1 MKNGLRLASIAAF
14 SLLVATPAHADE
26 SLFGYIVGADIVP
39 KGQGEAVVSITRRTD
54 KDFGTYRGTDVVLEG
69 EYGVSD
75 RFSVSA
81 FVGGFNLKY
90 KDAFAQEQ
98 VAPGV
103 FEDVYPQ
110 QFSGTRLSKVGI
122 AGKYQFLSPYT
133 DGIGLTVRT
142 ELYYQFRYGRIDGAK
157 TKQVSFEPNI
167 ILQKNFLDD
176 TLITT
181 VNLKAE
187 FENRKFTD
195 GAAENEIKFE
205 PGAGISYRVAKG
217 LYLGGEGFYRADNLN
232 GEFNHGSVFLGPTI
246 HYGAKKFYITATFQ
260 RQVTGTPPYSYDTAP
275 QFTTASVNLEE
286 ETRNEFRLKFGIN
299 F

>member
-1 MKNGLRLASIAAF
+1 MF
-14 SLLVATPAHADE
+14 VATPAQADE
-26 SLFGYIVGADIVP
+26 SLFGFIVGADVVP
-39 KGQGEAVVSITRRTD
+39 KGQGEAVLSITRRSD
-54 KDFGTYRGTDVVLEG
+54 KDFGTYRATDVVLEG
-69 EYGVSD
+69 EYGVTD

-110 QFSGTRLSKVGI
+110 QFSGTRLSKFGV

-195 GAAENEIKFE
+195 GEAENEIKFE
-205 PGAGISYRVAKG
+205 PGAGISYRVTKG
-217 LYLGGEGFYRADNLN
+217 LYIGGEGFYRADNLN
-232 GEFNHGSVFLGPTI
+232 GKFNHGSVFLGPTI

-275 QFTTASVNLEE
+275 QFTTAGVNLEE
-286 ETRNEFRLKFGIN
+286 ETRNEFRLKFGVN

>member
-1 MKNGLRLASIAAF
+1 VKYSLSVASAAAL
-14 SLLVATPAHADE
+14 SMLMASPAQADE
-26 SLFGYIVGADIVP
+26 SLFGFIVGADIVP
-39 KGQGEAVVSITRRTD
+39 KGQGEAVLSVTRRTD
-54 KDFGTYRGTDVVLEG
+54 KDFGTYRATDATAEI

-75 RFSVSA
+75 KFSA
-81 FVGGFNLKY
+81 GFFVGGFNLKY
-90 KDAFAQEQ
+90 KNAFAQEQ
-98 VAPGV
+98 TAPGV
-103 FEDVYPQ
+103 FENVYPQ
-110 QFSGTRLSKVGI
+110 QFSGTRLSRFGVT
-122 AGKYQFLSPYT
+122 GKYQFLSPYT

-181 VNLKAE
+181 INLKAE

-205 PGAGISYRVAKG
+205 PGAGISYRIAKG
-217 LYLGGEGFYRADNLN
+217 LYIGGEGFYRADNLN
-232 GEFNHGSVFLGPTI
+232 GEFNHGSVFIGPTI
-246 HYGAKKFYITATFQ
+246 HYGAKKFYITGTFQ
-260 RQVTGTPPYSYDTAP
+260 RQVTGTPSYSYDTAP
-275 QFTTASVNLEE
+275 QFQNRGVNLEE
-286 ETRNEFRLKFGIN
+286 ETRNEIRVKIGVN

>member
-1 MKNGLRLASIAAF
+1 MKSASMLLAALTLSAMIV
-14 SLLVATPAHADE
+14 SPAHADE
-26 SLFGYIVGADIVP
+26 SLFGFMVGADIVP
-39 KGQGEAVVSITRRTD
+39 KGQGEAVVSITRRSD
-54 KDFGTYRGTDVVLEG
+54 KDFGTYRATDIVLEG

-110 QFSGTRLSKVGI
+110 QFNGTRLSKFGV

-157 TKQVSFEPNI
+157 TRQVSFEPNI

-176 TLITT
+176 TLVAV

-187 FENRKFTD
+187 FENRVFP
-195 GAAENEIKFE
+195 GEGAENEIKFE

-217 LYLGGEGFYRADNLN
+217 LYIGGEGFYRADNLN

-275 QFTTASVNLEE
+275 QFTTAGVNLEE
-286 ETRNEFRLKFGIN
+286 ETRNEFRVKFGIN

>member
-1 MKNGLRLASIAAF
+1 MKNGLNLAFAAAL
-14 SLLVATPAHADE
+14 SLLVVTPAQADE
-26 SLFGYIVGADIVP
+26 SLFGYIAGADIVP
-39 KGQGEAVVSITRRTD
+39 KGQGEAVLVLTRRTD
-54 KDFGTYRGTDVVLEG
+54 KDFGTYRATDATAEV
-69 EYGVSD
+69 EYGISD
-75 RFSVSA
+75 KFSA
-81 FVGGFNLKY
+81 GFFVGGFNLKY

-110 QFSGTRLSKVGI
+110 QFSGTRLSRFGVS
-122 AGKYQFLSPYT
+122 GKYQFLSPYT

-181 VNLKAE
+181 LNLKAE

-217 LYLGGEGFYRADNLN
+217 LYIGGEGFYRADNLN
-232 GEFNHGSVFLGPTI
+232 GEFNHGSIFLGPTI
-246 HYGAKKFYITATFQ
+246 HYGAKKFYITGTFQ
-260 RQVTGTPPYSYDTAP
+260 RQVTGTPSYSYDTAP
-275 QFTTASVNLEE
+275 QFQNRGVNLEE
-286 ETRNEFRLKFGIN
+286 ETRNEIRVKIGVN

>member
-1 MKNGLRLASIAAF
+1 MKNGLNLAFAAAL
-14 SLLVATPAHADE
+14 SLLVVTPAQADE
-26 SLFGYIVGADIVP
+26 SLFGYIAGADIVP
-39 KGQGEAVVSITRRTD
+39 KGQGEAVLVLTRRTD
-54 KDFGTYRGTDVVLEG
+54 KDFGTYRATDATAEV
-69 EYGVSD
+69 EYGISD
-75 RFSVSA
+75 KFSA
-81 FVGGFNLKY
+81 GFFVGGFNLKY

-110 QFSGTRLSKVGI
+110 QFSGTRLSRFGVS
-122 AGKYQFLSPYT
+122 GKYQFLSPYT
-133 DGIGLTVRT
+133 DGIGLTIRT

-181 VNLKAE
+181 LNLKAE

-217 LYLGGEGFYRADNLN
+217 LYIGGEGFYRADNLN
-232 GEFNHGSVFLGPTI
+232 GEFNHGSIFLGPTI
-246 HYGAKKFYITATFQ
+246 HYGAKKFYITGTFQ
-260 RQVTGTPPYSYDTAP
+260 RQVTGTPSYSYDTAP
-275 QFTTASVNLEE
+275 QFQNRGVNLEE
-286 ETRNEFRLKFGIN
+286 ETRNEIRVKIGVN

>member
-1 MKNGLRLASIAAF
+1 MKLCSKLCIAVALSAF
-14 SLLVATPAHADE
+14 GTAPAYADE
-26 SLFGYIVGADIVP
+26 SLFGYIAGADIVP
-39 KGQGEAVVSITRRTD
+39 KGQGEAVINITRRTD
-54 KDFGTYRGTDVVLEG
+54 KDAGTYRATDVTLEA

-75 RFSVSA
+75 KFSA
-81 FVGGFNLKY
+81 GFFIGGFNLKY
-90 KDAFAQEQ
+90 KNAFAQEQ

-110 QFSGTRLSKVGI
+110 QFSGTRLSRVGVT
-122 AGKYQFLSPYT
+122 GKYQFLSPYT
-133 DGIGLTVRT
+133 DGIGLTLRS

-157 TKQVSFEPNI
+157 TRQVSFEPNL

-181 VNLKAE
+181 VNLKVE
-187 FENRKFTD
+187 FENRVFTD
-195 GAAENEIKFE
+195 GTAENEIKFE
-205 PGAGISYRVAKG
+205 PGAGASLRVAKG

-260 RQVTGTPPYSYDTAP
+260 RQVTGTPTYSYDTLP
-275 QFTTASVNLEE
+275 FFQDRGVNLEE
-286 ETRNEFRLKFGIN
+286 ETRNEFRVKIGVN

>member
-1 MKNGLRLASIAAF
+1 MKNGLIFALTAALSVLA
-14 SLLVATPAHADE
+14 VTPAQADE
-26 SLFGYIVGADIVP
+26 SLFGYIVGADIIP
-39 KGQGEAVVSITRRTD
+39 KGQGEAVLVLTRRTD
-54 KDFGTYRGTDVVLEG
+54 KDFGTYRATDAIAEI

-75 RFSVSA
+75 RFSVTA

-110 QFSGTRLSKVGI
+110 QFSGTRLSKFGV

-157 TKQVSFEPNI
+157 TRQVSFEPNI

-187 FENRKFTD
+187 FENRVFP
-195 GAAENEIKFE
+195 GEGAENEIKFE
-205 PGAGISYRVAKG
+205 PGAGISYRVAKR
-217 LYLGGEGFYRADNLN
+217 LYIGGEGFYRADNLN

-275 QFTTASVNLEE
+275 QFTTAGVNLEE

>member
-1 MKNGLRLASIAAF
+1 MKNGLILASAAAS
-14 SLLVATPAHADE
+14 SLFTATPAHADE
-26 SLFGYIVGADIVP
+26 SLFAYITGADIVP
-39 KGQGEAVVSITRRTD
+39 KGQGEAVLILTRRTD
-54 KDFGTYRGTDVVLEG
+54 KDFGTYRATDATAEV

-75 RFSVSA
+75 KFSVGF

-90 KDAFAQEQ
+90 KDAFAKEQ

-103 FEDVYPQ
+103 FENVYPDE
-110 QFSGTRLSKVGI
+110 FNGTRLSRVGVS
-122 AGKYQFLSPYT
+122 GKYQFLSPYT

-176 TLITT
+176 TFITT
-181 VNLKAE
+181 INLKVE

-195 GAAENEIKFE
+195 GEAENEIKFE
-205 PGAGISYRVAKG
+205 PGIGASYRIAKG
-217 LYLGGEGFYRADNLN
+217 LYIGGEGFYRADNLN
-232 GEFNHGSVFLGPTI
+232 GEFNHGSIFLGPTI
-246 HYGAKKFYITATFQ
+246 HYGAKKFYVTGTFQ

-275 QFTTASVNLEE
+275 QFKTAGVNLEE

>member
-1 MKNGLRLASIAAF
+1 
-14 SLLVATPAHADE
+14 VATPAQADE
-26 SLFGYIVGADIVP
+26 SLFGFIVGADIVP
-39 KGQGEAVVSITRRTD
+39 KGQGEAVLSITRRSD
-54 KDFGTYRGTDVVLEG
+54 KDFGTYRATDVVLEG
-69 EYGVSD
+69 EYGVTD
-75 RFSVSA
+75 RFSVAA

-98 VAPGV
+98 VSPGV

-110 QFSGTRLSKVGI
+110 QFSGTRLSKFGV

-195 GAAENEIKFE
+195 GEAENEIKFE
-205 PGAGISYRVAKG
+205 PGAGISYRVTKG
-217 LYLGGEGFYRADNLN
+217 LYIGGEGFYRADNLN
-232 GEFNHGSVFLGPTI
+232 GKFNHGSVFLGPTI

-275 QFTTASVNLEE
+275 QFTTAGVNLEE
-286 ETRNEFRLKFGIN
+286 ETRNEFRLKFGVN

>member
-1 MKNGLRLASIAAF
+1 VKNGLILASTLVL
-14 SLLVATPAHADE
+14 SQLLTTPAHADE
-26 SLFGYIVGADIVP
+26 SLFAYITGADIVP
-39 KGQGEAVVSITRRTD
+39 KGQGEAVLVLTRRTD
-54 KDFGTYRGTDVVLEG
+54 KDFGTYRGNDATAEI

-75 RFSVSA
+75 KFSA
-81 FVGGFNLKY
+81 GFFVGGFNLKY
-90 KDAFAQEQ
+90 KNAFAQEQ

-110 QFSGTRLSKVGI
+110 QFSGTRLSRFGVS
-122 AGKYQFLSPYT
+122 GKYQFLSPYT

-195 GAAENEIKFE
+195 GEAENEIKFE
-205 PGAGISYRVAKG
+205 PGAGISYRFAKG

-232 GEFNHGSVFLGPTI
+232 GKFNHGSIFVGPTI
-246 HYGAKKFYITATFQ
+246 HYGAKKFYITGTFQ
-260 RQVTGTPPYSYDTAP
+260 RQVTGTPSYSYDTAP
-275 QFTTASVNLEE
+275 QFQNRGVNLEE
-286 ETRNEFRLKFGIN
+286 ETRNEIRVKIGVN